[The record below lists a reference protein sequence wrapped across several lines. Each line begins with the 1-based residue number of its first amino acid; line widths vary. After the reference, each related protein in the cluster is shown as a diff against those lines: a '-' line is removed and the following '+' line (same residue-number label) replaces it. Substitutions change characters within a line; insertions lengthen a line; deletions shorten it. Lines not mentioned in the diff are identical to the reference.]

1 MATKTQVDL
10 SKIILM
16 PHVSEKSVMLGEN
29 NKQQTFKVIKDASK
43 NDIKKAVEFL
53 FDVEVDRVRVV
64 NVEGKNKNFGRTRG
78 KRKSYKKAFITLK
91 GEQDIDLGVNS

>member
-1 MATKTQVDL
+1 MATKTQIDL

-43 NDIKKAVEFL
+43 NDIKKGERINVSKIKFL
-53 FDVEVDRVRVV
+53 RPKGIFNPV
-64 NVEGKNKNFGRTRG
+64 NLNSLIPKFRYLIRTL
-78 KRKSYKKAFITLK
+78 SI
-91 GEQDIDLGVNS
+91 

>member
-1 MATKTQVDL
+1 MATKTQIDL

-43 NDIKKAVEFL
+43 NDIQF
-53 FDVEVDRVRVV
+53 
-64 NVEGKNKNFGRTRG
+64 
-78 KRKSYKKAFITLK
+78 
-91 GEQDIDLGVNS
+91 

>member
-1 MATKTQVDL
+1 MATKTQIDL

-53 FDVEVDRVRVV
+53 FDVEVEKVRVV
-64 NVEGKNKNFGRTRG
+64 NVEGKNKNFHEE
-78 KRKSYKKAFITLK
+78 RKYEKIFP
-91 GEQDIDLGVNS
+91 

>member
-1 MATKTQVDL
+1 MATKTQIDL

-43 NDIKKAVEFL
+43 NDIKKILFL
-53 FDVEVDRVRVV
+53 VKLNPF
-64 NVEGKNKNFGRTRG
+64 K
-78 KRKSYKKAFITLK
+78 LK
-91 GEQDIDLGVNS
+91 

>member
-1 MATKTQVDL
+1 M
-10 SKIILM
+10 
-16 PHVSEKSVMLGEN
+16 
-29 NKQQTFKVIKDASK
+29 
-43 NDIKKAVEFL
+43 EFL
-53 FDVEVDRVRVV
+53 FDVEVEKVRVV